1 MERTISC
8 GSKNSLKS
16 APELISNLKNWILA
30 ILQSNL
36 HYMKRCFA
44 IFCHLAKH
52 NEMPYEHSPVS
63 EVVAVQRGPGQAD
76 ALGRLIVLEQP
87 LDRGRR
93 NPGDVGL
100 QTGSWSIKVFV

>member
-1 MERTISC
+1 MNR
-8 GSKNSLKS
+8 G
-16 APELISNLKNWILA
+16 
-30 ILQSNL
+30 
-36 HYMKRCFA
+36 FA
-44 IFCHLAKH
+44 IFSHLAKH